1 MFTRTQK
8 KEKRKEKKSAAM
20 TSRKIEEDMAQKLSR
35 EAKNTLGHNKDSH
48 THTHTHTLCS
58 TTVLGRYRGASDRS
72 YISRRCI
79 RGQAGLRYV

>member
-35 EAKNTLGHNKDSH
+35 EAKNTLGHNKDSLTH
-48 THTHTHTLCS
+48 THTHTHFALRQFFGGIA
-58 TTVLGRYRGASDRS
+58 VLQTEVTFLDVALEARLD
-72 YISRRCI
+72 
-79 RGQAGLRYV
+79 